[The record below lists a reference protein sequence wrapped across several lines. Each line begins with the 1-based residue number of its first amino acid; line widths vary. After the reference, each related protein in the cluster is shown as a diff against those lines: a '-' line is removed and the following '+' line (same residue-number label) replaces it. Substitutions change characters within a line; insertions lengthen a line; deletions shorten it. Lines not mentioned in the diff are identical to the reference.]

1 MRRIAIPLI
10 AALAA
15 AALPAAASAHVS
27 LHPNE
32 VPSGAYATLD
42 LRVPNESDKANTT
55 KIAVQLP
62 AGFTDVSPEFLPGWT
77 PKIRTVKLAKPV
89 QSDDG
94 PITEGVREIVWEG
107 KGALGKIPPGQFLN
121 FPIST
126 EIPGK
131 AGSTL
136 TFKVLQY
143 YDDGEIDRWI
153 GPPSSE
159 EPAPDIDVTA
169 AGGVLQDVAG
179 SEADA
184 PKPEGHGQGSE
195 ERADRRL
202 RRSELRRLEREGPR
216 DRRPR
221 RRRDRRARS
230 PLFAAAQGGSG
241 GAQRELRAVPGRS

>member
-15 AALPAAASAHVS
+15 AALPAVAGAHVS
-27 LHPNE
+27 MHPNE
-32 VPSGAYATLD
+32 VPSGAYATLS

-77 PKIRTVKLAKPV
+77 PRIRTVKLAKPV

-107 KGALGKIPPGQFLN
+107 KGPDGKIPPGQFLN

-143 YDDGEIDRWI
+143 YDDGEIARWI

-184 PKPEGHGQGSE
+184 PKPGGQGQESE
-195 ERADRRL
+195 SAPPGAAET
-202 RRSELRRLEREGPR
+202 SSGGSSGEGLAIAALVVAAIALVVAGVAVVGAR
-216 DRRPR
+216 RRP
-221 RRRDRRARS
+221 A
-230 PLFAAAQGGSG
+230 
-241 GAQRELRAVPGRS
+241 

>member
-1 MRRIAIPLI
+1 MRRIATPLI

-15 AALPAAASAHVS
+15 AAVPAAASAHVS

-32 VPSGAYATLD
+32 VPTGAFATLD
-42 LRVPNESDKANTT
+42 LRVPNESDNANTV
-55 KIAVQLP
+55 KIAVQVP
-62 AGFTDVSPEFLPGWT
+62 SGFTDVSPEYMPGWT

-107 KGALGKIPPGQFLN
+107 KGPEGKIPPGQFLN

-131 AGSTL
+131 AGETI

-143 YDDGEIDRWI
+143 YDDGEVVRWI
-153 GPPSSE
+153 GPPSSD

-169 AGGVLQDVAG
+169 AGGPLQDVAG
-179 SEADA
+179 TEADA
-184 PKPEGHGQGSE
+184 PAQGEAAATGESAAEGSATPSASTASSSSGSSDKGL
-195 ERADRRL
+195 AIAAL
-202 RRSELRRLEREGPR
+202 VVAVISLLVAAAAVLGA
-216 DRRPR
+216 R
-221 RRRDRRARS
+221 RRTA
-230 PLFAAAQGGSG
+230 
-241 GAQRELRAVPGRS
+241 